1 MRFVFFLCLANL
13 SVIVNASWQCFN
25 VHPSHAVSNS
35 DAIAELFH
43 VTAGECLNY
52 CISQS
57 AQKGDGC
64 VSVVFHRKFSTCQ
77 LYGQDGTQ
85 NGAEVVY
92 LEDHDFYIRS
102 SWDGQCQDKVV
113 PSRGYKQNIQQINN
127 FKSRNEPPTAPT
139 IENLPKF
146 DNSDFPK
153 DPNPQVI
160 RDNVRKAPV
169 HFENEILQEIE
180 RQQMED
186 EFDMDYMTTT
196 AAPKKKTHPV
206 IITTFRNP
214 AHNYKCQK
222 DETLSYFLVYGSRL
236 STKMLPQRLNGVD
249 QSSCLMYCSQNINAI
264 GQNIPCYSLNYEP
277 TNEIC
282 EMYGKQIRNESDSA
296 LLAIDDEHTF
306 GDKFCIKTKNHC
318 DPETLYPVHLY
329 KKLIKDIIAKVPG
342 LDSKVECL
350 KECIENKEC
359 KAVTY
364 KKGMCVLHSVSPSD
378 DSSLLLDGNG
388 KTLVIENGCHVSNRA
403 ATDKT
408 ESNSESEQPE
418 SAWQEWSLC
427 QYGVKGRRMR
437 VRQRECNDCDEDMQ
451 VEEC

>member
-1 MRFVFFLCLANL
+1 MRFWFFLCLTCL
-13 SVIVNASWQCFN
+13 LTTVNATWQCFN

-52 CISQS
+52 CISQA

-77 LYGQDGTQ
+77 LYGHDGTH

-102 SWDGQCQDKVV
+102 SWDGQCQDKIA
-113 PSRGYKQNIQQINN
+113 PIRGYKQNIQQLQTPQISTLP
-127 FKSRNEPPTAPT
+127 KAQT
-139 IENLPKF
+139 IPNLPKF
-146 DNSDFPK
+146 ENSDFPK

-169 HFENEILQEIE
+169 HFENSIVQEIE
-180 RQQMED
+180 RQAMED
-186 EFDMDYMTTT
+186 EFDMDYLTTT
-196 AAPKKKTHPV
+196 SPPKKRTHPD
-206 IITTFRNP
+206 IITSFRNS
-214 AHNYKCQK
+214 AHNYKCQR

-282 EMYGKQIRNESDSA
+282 EMYGEQTRNESDSA
-296 LLAIDDEHTF
+296 TLAIDDEHNF
-306 GDKFCIKTKNHC
+306 GDKFCIKTKYHC
-318 DPETLYPVHLY
+318 DAETLYPVHLY
-329 KKLIKDIIAKVPG
+329 KKLMKNIIARVPG
-342 LDSKVECL
+342 LASKISCL
-350 KECIENKEC
+350 SECIENREC

-364 KKGMCVLHSVSPSD
+364 KNGMCVLHSVSPSED
-378 DSSLLLDGNG
+378 ESLLLDGSG
-388 KTLVIENGCHVSNRA
+388 KTMVIENGCHVS
-403 ATDKT
+403 
-408 ESNSESEQPE
+408 SNTNKSVTKSKEDSEESES
-418 SAWQEWSLC
+418 SWQEWSLC
-427 QYGVKGRRMR
+427 QYGVKGRKMR
-437 VRQRECNDCDEDMQ
+437 VRQRECDDCEENMQ

>member
-1 MRFVFFLCLANL
+1 MRLLFLCCLANWIL
-13 SVIVNASWQCFN
+13 IANASWQCFN

-52 CISQS
+52 CISQA

-77 LYGQDGTQ
+77 LYGHDGTH

-102 SWDGQCQDKVV
+102 SWDGQCEDKTT
-113 PSRGYKQNIQQINN
+113 PSRGYKQDIHQLRSPQPKNIPQ
-127 FKSRNEPPTAPT
+127 SPP
-139 IENLPKF
+139 ILNLPKF

-160 RDNVRKAPV
+160 SANVRKAPV

-186 EFDMDYMTTT
+186 DFEMEYMTTT
-196 AAPKKKTHPV
+196 AAPKKKTHPD

-214 AHNYKCQK
+214 ANNYKCQK

-282 EMYGKQIRNESDSA
+282 EMYGEQVRNESSA
-296 LLAIDDEHTF
+296 ILAIDDEHTF

-329 KKLIKDIIAKVPG
+329 KKLTKEIIAKVPG
-342 LDSKVECL
+342 LDSKVDCL
-350 KECIENKEC
+350 AECIENRDC

-364 KKGMCVLHSVSPSD
+364 KKGMCVLHSVTPSLD
-378 DSSLLLDGNG
+378 ESLLSDGNG
-388 KTLVIENGCHVSNRA
+388 KTMVIENGCHVSNRPT
-403 ATDKT
+403 TDKT
-408 ESNSESEQPE
+408 TGDSESENSES
-418 SAWQEWSLC
+418 SWQEWSLC
-427 QYGVKGRRMR
+427 QYGVKGRKMR
-437 VRQRECNDCDEDMQ
+437 VRQRECDDCDEDMQ

>member
-1 MRFVFFLCLANL
+1 MRFSFFLCLANWL
-13 SVIVNASWQCFN
+13 VIANASWQCFN
-25 VHPSHAVSNS
+25 VHPSHAISNS
-35 DAIAELFH
+35 DSIAELFH

-52 CISQS
+52 CISQA

-77 LYGQDGTQ
+77 LYGHDGSH

-102 SWDGQCQDKVV
+102 SWDGQCQDKIA
-113 PSRGYKQNIQQINN
+113 PSRGYKQDIEKLQSPQIATLPQ
-127 FKSRNEPPTAPT
+127 SPPTIT
-139 IENLPKF
+139 DLPKF
-146 DNSDFPK
+146 ENSDFPK
-153 DPNPQVI
+153 DPNPQSI
-160 RDNVRKAPV
+160 RENVRKAPT

-186 EFDMDYMTTT
+186 EFEMKYMTTT
-196 AAPKKKTHPV
+196 QAPKKKTHPDIV
-206 IITTFRNP
+206 TTFRNP
-214 AHNYKCQK
+214 AHGYKCQR

-282 EMYGKQIRNESDSA
+282 EMYGKQERNETDSA
-296 LLAIDDEHTF
+296 VLAIDDEHTF

-318 DPETLYPVHLY
+318 DAETLYSVHLY
-329 KKLIKDIIAKVPG
+329 KKLTKNIIGKVPG
-342 LDSKVECL
+342 LDSKVQCL
-350 KECIENKEC
+350 MECIENREC

-364 KKGMCVLHSVSPSD
+364 KKGMCVLHSISPTED
-378 DSSLLLDGNG
+378 ETLLQDGNG
-388 KTLVIENGCHVSNRA
+388 KTMVIVNGCHVSNRVEA
-403 ATDKT
+403 ENAKSGDENK
-408 ESNSESEQPE
+408 ESESE
-418 SAWQEWSLC
+418 WQEWSLC
-427 QYGVKGRRMR
+427 QYGVKGRKMR
-437 VRQRECNDCDEDMQ
+437 VRQRDCDDCDEDMQ